1 MIWYDISMAKKSEEF
16 KIRISNPHE
25 VVWEGTATAL
35 SSENSQG
42 KFDVLSQHANFITII
57 KEKPITLRFAD
68 GTTKEYKFPRAV
80 IYNRNNQVFVHT
92 QI

>member
-57 KEKPITLRFAD
+57 KEKPITLAD
-68 GTTKEYKFPRAV
+68 LIGLSNLLSITSYSS
-80 IYNRNNQVFVHT
+80 FVMSSVKT
-92 QI
+92 SF

>member
-1 MIWYDISMAKKSEEF
+1 MAKKSEEF
-16 KIRISNPHE
+16 KIRISNPGE
-25 VVWEGTATAL
+25 VVWEGNVTAL

-57 KEKPITLRFAD
+57 KDKPITLRFCD
-68 GTTKEYKFPRAV
+68 GSTKDYNFPRAV
-80 IYNRNNQVFVHT
+80 IYNRNNQVFIHT

>member
-1 MIWYDISMAKKSEEF
+1 MAKKPEEF

-25 VVWEGTATAL
+25 VVWEGTAVAL
-35 SSENSQG
+35 SSENAQG

-57 KEKPITLRFAD
+57 KGKPITLHFAD
-68 GTTKEYKFPRAV
+68 GSSKDYKFSRAV